1 MEASR
6 LENIVNN
13 AEYDDQS
20 GSVILEL
27 LLQAPRVNMPG
38 YPNFNIH
45 FEKEKMHELVAT
57 TAWYMEEDTLGG
69 CATNLLVC
77 YVNTNVGANHS
88 KIGSSTWNS

>member
-1 MEASR
+1 MA
-6 LENIVNN
+6 
-13 AEYDDQS
+13 
-20 GSVILEL
+20 
-27 LLQAPRVNMPG
+27 G

>member
-45 FEKEKMHELVAT
+45 FEKKMHELVAT
-57 TAWYMEEDTLGG
+57 TALYMAEDTLGG